1 VGVKTNA
8 HRVLVGKPEETAWKI
23 LGTVKDNI
31 KMNLKERVWV
41 VVELIHVARDR
52 YMLRAVVNTVTSL
65 TVPQNAQNFLTR

>member
-1 VGVKTNA
+1 VGVTTNA

-23 LGTVKDNI
+23 LGTGKDNI

-41 VVELIHVARDR
+41 VVELIHVARNR
-52 YMLRAVVNTVTSL
+52 YMLRAVGNTVISL

>member
-1 VGVKTNA
+1 MGVKTNA